1 MESWIP
7 GSSISEQVG
16 AQPDLESSGLRESL
30 AHSRRLIR
38 REPAG
43 ILACVILLFFLLFAI
58 FPATFT
64 HYEPMSYQYRADR
77 SLDALSPPSSKNWF
91 GTTFYGRDVLS
102 LTIAGSRVAI
112 IVGII
117 SAFFI
122 VFIGTNIGLLAGY
135 FGGRV
140 DDALMRLT
148 DVAFSIPF
156 IPFAIVLAGLFSPSL
171 FNIIFS
177 ISILMWRTCARV
189 IRAQVLSL
197 KERPFVLAVRAAGGS
212 NLRVLYGHLLP
223 NVLPLSLLYGAFG
236 VAWSVIAEAGVSFL
250 GFGDPLM
257 VSWGQMIHLAFVT
270 ATIRKAWWWVLPPG
284 LCIVLF
290 VVSCFLIGR
299 VIEEIVFP
307 RLREK

>member
-1 MESWIP
+1 MDSWIP
-7 GSSISEQVG
+7 GSSISEAPAVQATAEPSASRKGLG
-16 AQPDLESSGLRESL
+16 A
-30 AHSRRLIR
+30 AVKLIR

-43 ILACVILLFFLLFAI
+43 VLACVLLLVFFLFALAPQA
-58 FPATFT
+58 FVR
-64 HYEPMSYQYRADR
+64 YEPMSYQYRADR
-77 SLDALSPPSSKNWF
+77 SLDALTPPSSKHWL
-91 GTTFYGRDVLS
+91 GTTFYGRDVFS

-112 IVGII
+112 IVGMI
-117 SAFFI
+117 SALFI
-122 VFIGTNIGLLAGY
+122 IIIGTNIGLLAGY

-156 IPFAIVLAGLFSPSL
+156 IPFAIVLAGLFGPSL

-197 KERPFVLAVRAAGGS
+197 KERPFVLAVRAAGGGH
-212 NLRVLYGHLLP
+212 LRILYGHLLP
-223 NVLPLSLLYGAFG
+223 NVLPLALLYGAFG
-236 VAWSVIAEAGVSFL
+236 VAWAVIAEAGVSFL

-270 ATIRKAWWWVLPPG
+270 ATIRKAWWWVVPPG

-290 VVSCFLIGR
+290 VVSCFFIGR

>member
-1 MESWIP
+1 MDTWIP
-7 GSSISEQVG
+7 GSSISEAPAAG
-16 AQPDLESSGLRESL
+16 PTLRPSGLQRVAGRAGDL
-30 AHSRRLIR
+30 VR

-43 ILACVILLFFLLFAI
+43 VLACVILIVFALFAVV
-58 FPATFT
+58 PDAFT
-64 HYEPMSYQYRADR
+64 PYEPMAYQYRADR
-77 SLDALSPPSSKNWF
+77 SLDALSPPSSKHWL
-91 GTTFYGRDVLS
+91 GTTYYGRDVLS

-112 IVGII
+112 IVGIV

-122 VFIGTNIGLLAGY
+122 VLIGTHIGLIAGY
-135 FGGRV
+135 YGGRV
-140 DDALMRLT
+140 DDVLMRLT

-156 IPFAIVLAGLFSPSL
+156 IPFALVLSGVFHPSL

-197 KERPFVLAVRAAGGS
+197 KERPFVLAVRSAGGGP
-212 NLRVLYGHLLP
+212 LRILYGHLLP

-257 VSWGQMIHLAFVT
+257 VSWGQMIHSAFVT
-270 ATIRKAWWWVLPPG
+270 ANIRHAWWWVVPPG
-284 LCIVLF
+284 LCIALF

-299 VIEEIVFP
+299 VVEEIVFP

>member
-1 MESWIP
+1 MDSWIP
-7 GSSISEQVG
+7 GSSISEAPAVQATAEPSASRKGLG
-16 AQPDLESSGLRESL
+16 A
-30 AHSRRLIR
+30 AVKLIR

-43 ILACVILLFFLLFAI
+43 VLACVLLLVFFLFALAPQA
-58 FPATFT
+58 FVR
-64 HYEPMSYQYRADR
+64 YEPMSYQYRADR
-77 SLDALSPPSSKNWF
+77 SLDALTPPSSKHWL
-91 GTTFYGRDVLS
+91 GTTFYGRDVFS

-112 IVGII
+112 IVGMI
-117 SAFFI
+117 SALFI
-122 VFIGTNIGLLAGY
+122 IIIGTNIGLLAGY

-156 IPFAIVLAGLFSPSL
+156 IPFAIVLAGLFGPSL

-197 KERPFVLAVRAAGGS
+197 KERPFVLAVRAAGGGH
-212 NLRVLYGHLLP
+212 LRILYGHLLP
-223 NVLPLSLLYGAFG
+223 NVLPLALLYGAFG
-236 VAWSVIAEAGVSFL
+236 VAWAVIAEAGVSFL
-250 GFGDPLM
+250 GFGDPLV

-270 ATIRKAWWWVLPPG
+270 ATIRKAWWWVVPPG

-290 VVSCFLIGR
+290 VISCFLIGR

>member
-1 MESWIP
+1 MESWTP
-7 GSSISEQVG
+7 GSSISEQVTVR
-16 AQPDLESSGLRESL
+16 PDLESSGVRESL
-30 AHSRRLIR
+30 GHARRLIS

-43 ILACVILLFFLLFAI
+43 VLACVMLSVFFLFAI
-58 FPATFT
+58 FPGAFT
-64 HYEPMSYQYRADR
+64 HYEPMSYQYRTDR

-112 IVGII
+112 IVGIV

-135 FGGRV
+135 YGGRV

-212 NLRVLYGHLLP
+212 DLRILYGHLLP

-236 VAWSVIAEAGVSFL
+236 VAWSIIAEAGVSFL

-270 ATIRKAWWWVLPPG
+270 ATIRKAWWWVVPPG
-284 LCIVLF
+284 LCIVLL
-290 VVSCFLIGR
+290 VLSCFLIGR

>member
-7 GSSISEQVG
+7 GSSISEAPAVPATAEPSAPRKGLG
-16 AQPDLESSGLRESL
+16 A
-30 AHSRRLIR
+30 AVRLLR

-43 ILACVILLFFLLFAI
+43 VLAAVLLLVFFLFALAPEA
-58 FPATFT
+58 FVR
-64 HYEPMSYQYRADR
+64 YEPMAYQYRADR
-77 SLDALSPPSSKNWF
+77 SLDALTPPSSKNWL
-91 GTTFYGRDVLS
+91 GTTFYGRDVFS

-112 IVGII
+112 IVGMVSALFII
-117 SAFFI
+117 
-122 VFIGTNIGLLAGY
+122 VIGTNIGLLAGY

-156 IPFAIVLAGLFSPSL
+156 IPFAIVLAGLFGPSL

-212 NLRVLYGHLLP
+212 HVRILYGHLLP

-236 VAWSVIAEAGVSFL
+236 VAWAVIAEAGVSFL

-270 ATIRKAWWWVLPPG
+270 ATIRKAWWWVVPPG

-290 VVSCFLIGR
+290 VVSCFFIGR